1 MTPKCSQN
9 DPQITLKLFSL
20 RDSRR
25 GRLEVQRLRGMEGQG
40 HRGGSRGLRVVPVR
54 ARRGTWCPKGGLG
67 GAHEDPRCAQRDPR
81 GAKRGSNGTQRDPK
95 GARGAPR
102 RSSGDPERLKV
113 PPGGPQRGQKG
124 SKREPRGW
132 PRFDV
137 FLILAG
143 EFM

>member
-1 MTPKCSQN
+1 MIPAEA
-9 DPQITLKLFSL
+9 DW
-20 RDSRR
+20 RSRGSEAWRAR
-25 GRLEVQRLRGMEGQG
+25 GIE
-40 HRGGSRGLRVVPVR
+40 GGSRGLRVVPVR

-67 GAHEDPRCAQRDPR
+67 GAHEDPRCAQRDPK

-102 RSSGDPERLKV
+102 GSSGDRERLKV

-132 PRFDV
+132 PRFY
-137 FLILAG
+137 FFFTLAG
-143 EFM
+143 EFVKIERCIFSVL